1 MRIKKELSI
10 FDRHCLFLFQSMKI
24 PKTPTKGMSAR
35 IPHTTTYTTF
45 LDYDNIQDE
54 RLDDESVYLQELHH
68 LGDFHVFKT
77 SDFGRHVVCIDV
89 LSLREE
95 LDVVYASTCDHMF
108 KRGVRINEYR
118 TWILR
123 NWEKG
128 ERERPQYLRTIGS
141 PYNGQRLQS
150 QAHGEFLQAFYVA
163 KVRLVNPDGNDEI
176 EIQSYHTSSKVTV
189 KGLED
194 EMKRHKRKQA

>member
-10 FDRHCLFLFQSMKI
+10 FDRHCLLLFQSMKI

-35 IPHTTTYTTF
+35 IPHTTNFTIF

-54 RLDDESVYLQELHH
+54 RLEDELIYLQELYR

-77 SDFGRHVVCIDV
+77 NEFGRHVICVDA
-89 LSLREE
+89 LSLREA
-95 LDVVYASTCDHMF
+95 LDVVYASTCDEMF
-108 KRGVRINEYR
+108 KRGIRINEYR

-128 ERERPQYLRTIGS
+128 ERERPQYLRTIES
-141 PYNGQRLQS
+141 PHNGQRMQS
-150 QAHGEFLQAFYVA
+150 QAHATFLKSFYGVN
-163 KVRLVNPDGNDEI
+163 VRLVNPDGNYEI
-176 EIQSYHTSSKVTV
+176 EIQGYNTSSKVTV
-189 KGLED
+189 KDLE
-194 EMKRHKRKQA
+194 EQMKKHGRK